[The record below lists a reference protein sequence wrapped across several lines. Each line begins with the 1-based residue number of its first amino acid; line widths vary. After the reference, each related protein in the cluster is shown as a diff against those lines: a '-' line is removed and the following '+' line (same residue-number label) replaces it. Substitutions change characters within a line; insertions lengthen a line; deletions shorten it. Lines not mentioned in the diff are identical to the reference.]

1 MQEWLL
7 ASDFATRVAALQN
20 GTDLLAGSGIHL
32 VNGTTVHPDGQ
43 ATVTPGPGNNW
54 VIA

>member
-20 GTDLLAGSGIHL
+20 GSDLLTGTGIHL
-32 VNGTTVHPDGQ
+32 DNTTVHPDGL
-43 ATVTPGPGNNW
+43 AVVTPGPGNNW